1 MTLSRFSLC
10 TSSYYTMYY
19 EMKKVYLKEKY
30 YERKDKALRNEELYK
45 KYGGEKNYYKLKLK
59 ELGVFNRN
67 LLSSDSIKDGQS
79 RD

>member
-10 TSSYYTMYY
+10 TTSYYTMYY

-30 YERKDKALRNEELYK
+30 YEKKERSARNEELYE

-59 ELGVFNRN
+59 ELGVFGENN
-67 LLSSDSIKDGQS
+67 LFSNIKDGQS